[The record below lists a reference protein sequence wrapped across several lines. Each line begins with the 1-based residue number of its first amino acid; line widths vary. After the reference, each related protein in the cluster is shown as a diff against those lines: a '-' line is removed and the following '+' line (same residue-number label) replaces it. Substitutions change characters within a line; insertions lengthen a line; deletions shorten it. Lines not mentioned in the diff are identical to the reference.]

1 MQYFYIHGFG
11 TTGAGSQKFK
21 KIKQFAQAKN
31 QKAFAL
37 EWNEFQTEIVTELIR
52 QIETQIDWNQPVC
65 VIGSSTG
72 GNFAYQLW
80 DYFQQKTPHFSLI
93 LINPLL
99 NIVQRK
105 IEVTNFPLQL
115 VDQLKNPSEKVK
127 NALVLLGKEDEILD
141 YEYTYNV
148 LHPNNKIVIGNNW
161 NHTLSNLETDAF
173 LALITS
179 FTEKKCNSSSTN
191 SEKFTTD
198 KPI

>member
-11 TTGAGSQKFK
+11 TTGAGSLKFK
-21 KIKQFAQAKN
+21 KIKQFAQAKK

-37 EWNEFQTEIVTELIR
+37 EWNEFQPEIVVELIR

-99 NIVQRK
+99 NIAQRK
-105 IEVTNFPLQL
+105 IEVTNFPMLL
-115 VDQLKNPSEKVK
+115 VDQLKNPSKKVK
-127 NALVLLGKEDEILD
+127 NALVLLGKEDEVLD
-141 YEYTYNV
+141 YEYTYKA
-148 LHPNNKIVIGNNW
+148 LHQNNKIVVGNDW

-173 LALITS
+173 LALIQKV
-179 FTEKKCNSSSTN
+179 FN
-191 SEKFTTD
+191 
-198 KPI
+198 